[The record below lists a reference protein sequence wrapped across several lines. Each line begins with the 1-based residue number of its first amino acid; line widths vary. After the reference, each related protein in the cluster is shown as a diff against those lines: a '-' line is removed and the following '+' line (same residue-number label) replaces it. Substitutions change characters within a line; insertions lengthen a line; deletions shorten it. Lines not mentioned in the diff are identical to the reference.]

1 MVSRVRIPYLTSKLA
16 FQVFYDSLE
25 LKIFRIVKITKEDNR
40 FKQSY
45 DALISR
51 IANQGAQIKSREKIV
66 ESDMWKDLSSFSQFQ
81 SYISPSCKV
90 ALLHTIEHVSSR
102 ALVLQV
108 PV

>member
-1 MVSRVRIPYLTSKLA
+1 MA
-16 FQVFYDSLE
+16 FQVFYGSLE
-25 LKIFRIVKITKEDNR
+25 LKIFRIAKITKEDNR

-51 IANQGAQIKSREKIV
+51 IANQGAQIKSREKSV
-66 ESDMWKDLSSFSQFQ
+66 ESGMWKDLSSFSEFQ

-90 ALLHTIEHVSSR
+90 ALLHTMEQVSSR
-102 ALVLQV
+102 ALILQV